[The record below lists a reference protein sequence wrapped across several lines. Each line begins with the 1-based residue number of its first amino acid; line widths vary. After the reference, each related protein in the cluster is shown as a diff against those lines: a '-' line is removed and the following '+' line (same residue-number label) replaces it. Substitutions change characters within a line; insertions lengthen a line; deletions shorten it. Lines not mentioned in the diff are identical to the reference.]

1 MAGPYLTGV
10 SALFPEIFLVLS
22 ALVLLMLG
30 AFRGD
35 RTTPLICWLAVL
47 AVAIDIL
54 LVARLPAGRQVVL
67 SGLFVSDA
75 FSRFA
80 KLLVLVAS
88 GLSIVLSMTYLKR
101 EKIAHFEFPV
111 LMLIATTGMLMMV
124 SANDLLSLY
133 ISIELQSLALYVLA
147 AFDRDNLRA
156 SEAGLKYFVLGA
168 LASGMML
175 YGCSLIYGF
184 GGTTNF
190 SHLAT
195 LLQSHHAVPV
205 GLIVGIVFLSVGL
218 AFKVSAVPFHMW
230 TPDVY
235 EGAPTPV
242 TAFFAVAPKVAAIVL
257 FVRAMEAPFGS
268 IGGDWQQIVVF
279 LSIASMVLGA
289 FAGIAQRNI
298 KRLMAYS
305 SISHA
310 GFALIGLAAGTAAGI
325 RGLLIYM
332 AIYIVMTLG
341 AFGVTL
347 CMRRSGVMVE
357 EIADLAGLARRQPG
371 LALAMVLFMFS
382 LAGVPPL
389 AGFFGKFYIFMAAI
403 DAHLYTLAVVGVLSS
418 VVGAYYYLH
427 VVKVM
432 YFDAPAEPLEQ
443 GVPREMTIVLALT
456 GLFTLLFFVY
466 PAPLVSSAQAAAAV
480 FFH

>member
-1 MAGPYLTGV
+1 MHSYLAGV
-10 SALFPEIFLVLS
+10 SALTPEIFMALS
-22 ALVLLMLG
+22 ALALLMLG
-30 AFRGD
+30 VFRGD
-35 RTTPLICWLAVL
+35 KAAPIVSWLAVL
-47 AVAIDIL
+47 AVIVDFV
-54 LVARLPAGRQVVL
+54 LVLDLPAGSHVVL

-80 KLLVLVAS
+80 KLLVLVGS
-88 GLSIVLSMTYLKR
+88 GLSIVLSMAYLKWER
-101 EKIAHFEFPV
+101 IERIEFPV
-111 LMLIATTGMLMMV
+111 LILLATTGMLMMV

-133 ISIELQSLALYVLA
+133 VSLELQSLALYVLA
-147 AFDRDNLRA
+147 AFHRDNVRA

-190 SHLAT
+190 TRLAT
-195 LLQSHHAVPV
+195 LLQAHGAVPV
-205 GLIVGIVFLSVGL
+205 GLIVGIVFMVVGL

-257 FVRAMEAPFGS
+257 FVRALEAAFGS
-268 IGGDWQQIVVF
+268 IAGDWQQIVVF
-279 LSIASMVLGA
+279 LSICSMVLGA
-289 FAGIAQRNI
+289 FAGIAQHNI

-310 GFALIGLAAGTAAGI
+310 GYALIGLAAGTAAGI

-332 AIYIVMTLG
+332 TIYLVMTLG
-341 AFGVTL
+341 AFGVIVT
-347 CMRRSGVMVE
+347 MRRAGVLVE
-357 EIADLAGLARRQPG
+357 EISDLAGLARRSPG
-371 LALAMVLFMFS
+371 LALAMVVFMFS
-382 LAGVPPL
+382 LAGIPPL

-418 VVGAYYYLH
+418 VVAAYYYLH

-432 YFDAPAEPLEQ
+432 YFDAPAEPLET
-443 GVPREMTIVLALT
+443 GVPREMGAVLTLT

-466 PAPLVSSAQAAAAV
+466 PAPLLGSAGAAAAV